1 MELSAITTIPK
12 EDVAGLRFPSDDVI
26 SSDLAKKE
34 RMTKLFLA
42 TKLGNLEHG
51 KIRIYFTDENGP
63 KVVETTI
70 WATGDKSVILKRGMT
85 IPIHRITDVR
95 FH

>member
-1 MELSAITTIPK
+1 MELSATTSISK
-12 EDVAGLRFPSDDVI
+12 EDVAGLRFPSEDVM
-26 SSDLAKKE
+26 SSALEKKE

-42 TKLGNLEHG
+42 TKLGNLDQG
-51 KIRIYFTDENGP
+51 KIRIYFSDESGP

-70 WATGDKSVILKRGMT
+70 WATADKNIILKRGMT
-85 IPIHRITDVR
+85 IPIHRISDVK